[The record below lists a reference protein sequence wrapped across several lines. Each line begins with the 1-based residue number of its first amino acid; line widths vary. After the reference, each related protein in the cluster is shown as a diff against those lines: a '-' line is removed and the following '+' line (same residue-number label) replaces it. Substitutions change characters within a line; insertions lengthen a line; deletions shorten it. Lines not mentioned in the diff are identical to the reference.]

1 MVFDSG
7 GKPEKMFIGLAVTEQ
22 GIKIGEVIEA
32 HLRPDGQMEVV
43 ARISEKFMRMIE
55 IPDKYPDT
63 GESAE
68 TYDVEQ
74 ANK

>member
-7 GKPEKMFIGLAVTEQ
+7 GKPEKLFIGLPVTEQ

-32 HLRPDGQMEVV
+32 HLRPDGRMEVV
-43 ARISEKFMRMIE
+43 ARINEKFMRMIE
-55 IPDKYPDT
+55 IRDKYPDT

-68 TYDVEQ
+68 SYDVEQ
-74 ANK
+74 TSK